1 MEIFNY
7 SDDELQK
14 MRGKYL
20 EKQERYSQLY
30 NEATERNEKILH
42 HIEKEMLRRSINK
55 DLNKII
61 DKMDLNE

>member
-14 MRGKYL
+14 MREKYL
-20 EKQERYSQLY
+20 EKQERYSKLF

-42 HIEKEMLRRSINK
+42 HIETEMIRRSVNK
-55 DLNKII
+55 DLYKII
-61 DKMDLNE
+61 DKMDLG

>member
-14 MRGKYL
+14 MREKYL
-20 EKQERYSQLY
+20 EKRERYLQLY

-42 HIEKEMLRRSINK
+42 HIEEEMLRRSINK

-61 DKMDLNE
+61 ERMDLN